1 MGFVYEELNAQ
12 LSEARQ
18 AQRRRDKL
26 RADLQRAEE
35 DLRRQRLRLH
45 ELQAIADQ
53 EDRDVRRLEGLS
65 MTALFLT
72 ILGSKEDQLQKERQ
86 EYLSAH
92 LKSRQSQHAV
102 RVLEGD
108 VERLQFELGRL
119 GDVDARLQAL
129 LEQKETQLARSG
141 DETARRLAEMSAQ
154 IGEAQSQLKEVG
166 EAIAAGEAARKG
178 IDQVLSDLRS
188 AHGWGVWD
196 LLGGDLLATAIKH
209 NRIDDARQAVYQVQ
223 DALGRFQREMA
234 DVGQSPQFIVE
245 DIGKFE
251 TFADYFFDGLIS
263 DWVVQA
269 RIDRSLE
276 NARDMACRVN
286 ELLAKLDG
294 RKKTLE
300 EQISRLQESKN
311 TLVENA
317 N

>member
-1 MGFVYEELNAQ
+1 MYEELNAQ
-12 LSEARQ
+12 LSEASQ
-18 AQRRRDKL
+18 AQRSRDKL

-35 DLRRQRLRLH
+35 DLRRQRLRLQ

-92 LKSRQSQHAV
+92 LKSRQAQHAV
-102 RVLEGD
+102 QVLEGD
-108 VERLQFELGRL
+108 VERLQYELGRL
-119 GDVDARLQAL
+119 SDVDTHLQAL
-129 LEQKETQLARSG
+129 LEQKETLLARSS
-141 DETARRLAEMSAQ
+141 DATARRLAELAEQ
-154 IGEAQSQLKEVG
+154 LGEARSQLKEVG
-166 EAIAAGEAARKG
+166 EAIAAGMVARKG
-178 IDQVLSDLRS
+178 IDQVLSDLHS
-188 AHGWGVWD
+188 AHSWGVWD
-196 LLGGDLLATAIKH
+196 LLGGDLLATAVKH

-223 DALGRFQREMA
+223 DALQRFQRELA
-234 DVGQSPQFIVE
+234 DVSQSAQFIVE

-269 RIDRSLE
+269 RIDHSLD
-276 NARDMACRVN
+276 NAREVAHRLDDV
-286 ELLAKLDG
+286 LARLGG
-294 RKKTLE
+294 RKKDLE
-300 EQISRLQESKN
+300 EQTSRLQENKN
-311 TLVENA
+311 ALVENA